1 MTAEELDEWAADFLQ
16 FCARFA
22 DVFGRKEP
30 RAQAAKYLRG
40 LMASVPRKNGWQVAE
55 VIGDRTPD
63 ATQRLL
69 YQAKWSADAARDRLL
84 QFTIE
89 VFGEEDG
96 IGVADETGFIKKGTR
111 SVGVKRQYSGTAGK
125 VENCQIGTFL
135 SYATTKGHVL
145 LDRRLYLPEEEW
157 CNDPERREQAKV
169 PADVIFQTKPE
180 QAMAM
185 LEHAWQAGV
194 PMRWVVGDEVYGD
207 SPDLRDLIARR
218 ERWYV
223 LAVKTPTP
231 VWTERPQ
238 VVEPELQERGRP
250 RTKARLAEGAPSATT
265 VKEVVASWPESRW
278 QRLTVAEG
286 EKGLLTYDWARQRI
300 VESRDGLPGPRAWLV
315 ARRSLSD
322 PTDIAYYL
330 SNALVETPLLK
341 LAQVAS
347 TRYTVEQCIE
357 EAKGETGLDEYEVR
371 YWHSWHRHITL
382 SMMAHAWLASVRYK
396 ATEKKGGLSPSWPS

>member
-1 MTAEELDEWAADFLQ
+1 MTAEELDEWCAHFEQ

-30 RAQAAKYLRG
+30 RAQAIKYLRG
-40 LMASVPRKNGWQVAE
+40 LMASVPRKNSWQVAE
-55 VIGDRTPD
+55 VIGDRIPD
-63 ATQRLL
+63 AMQRLL
-69 YQAKWSADAARDRLL
+69 YRAHWSADAARDRLV
-84 QFTIE
+84 QYTIE

-96 IGVADETGFIKKGTR
+96 IGVVDETGFIKKGSH

-135 SYATTKGHVL
+135 SYATAKGHVF

-157 CNDPERREQAKV
+157 CNDLGRREQAKV
-169 PADVIFQTKPE
+169 PADVTFQTKPE

-185 LEHAWQAGV
+185 LEHAWQVGV
-194 PMRWVVGDEVYGD
+194 PMRWVAGDEVYGD
-207 SPDLRDLIARR
+207 STALRDLIARR

-223 LAVKTPTP
+223 LTVRTPTP
-231 VWTERPQ
+231 VWIERPQ
-238 VVEPELQERGRP
+238 VVEPEPQERGRP
-250 RTKARLAEGAPSATT
+250 RTKVRLAEGAPSATT
-265 VKEVVASWPESRW
+265 VKEVVARLSESRW
-278 QRLTVAEG
+278 QRLIVAEG
-286 EKGLLTYDWARQRI
+286 EKGLITYDWACQRI
-300 VESRDGLPGPRAWLV
+300 VEGRDGLPGPDAWLM

-322 PTDIAYYL
+322 PSDIAYYL
-330 SNALVETPLLK
+330 SNAPADTPLLK

-357 EAKGETGLDEYEVR
+357 EAKGEVGLDEYEVR

-382 SMMAHAWLASVRYK
+382 SMMAHTWLASVRYQ

>member
-1 MTAEELDEWAADFLQ
+1 MTAEELNEWAADFLH
-16 FCARFA
+16 FCSRFA
-22 DVFGRKEP
+22 TVFRRKEP
-30 RAQAAKYLRG
+30 RAQATKYLRG
-40 LMASVPRKNGWQVAE
+40 LMAAVPRKNSWQVAE
-55 VIGDRTPD
+55 AIGDRTPD

-69 YQAKWSADAARDRLL
+69 YQAQWSADAARDRLL
-84 QFTIE
+84 EFAIE
-89 VFGEEDG
+89 VFGEEDA
-96 IGVADETGFIKKGTR
+96 IGVVDESGFIKRGKH

-135 SYATTKGHVL
+135 SYATTKGHVF
-145 LDRRLYLPEEEW
+145 LDRRLYLPEEW
-157 CNDPERREQAKV
+157 CNDSERRERAKV
-169 PADVIFQTKPE
+169 PEDVVFQTKPE

-194 PMRWVVGDEVYGD
+194 PMHWVAGDEVYGD
-207 SPDLRDLIARR
+207 STKLRDLVTRY

-223 LAVKTPTP
+223 LAVRTITPI
-231 VWTERPQ
+231 WTERPQ

-250 RTKARLAEGAPSATT
+250 RTKVRLAEGAPSATT
-265 VKEVVASWPESRW
+265 VKEVVAGWSERCW
-278 QRLTVAEG
+278 QRLVVAEG
-286 EKGLLTYDWARQRI
+286 EKGLITYDWACQRI
-300 VESRDGLPGPRAWLV
+300 VESRDGLPGPDGWLI
-315 ARRSLSD
+315 ARRSISD

-330 SNALVETPLLK
+330 SNAPVDTPLLK
-341 LAQVAS
+341 LARVAS

-396 ATEKKGGLSPSWPS
+396 ATEKKGDLSPSWPS